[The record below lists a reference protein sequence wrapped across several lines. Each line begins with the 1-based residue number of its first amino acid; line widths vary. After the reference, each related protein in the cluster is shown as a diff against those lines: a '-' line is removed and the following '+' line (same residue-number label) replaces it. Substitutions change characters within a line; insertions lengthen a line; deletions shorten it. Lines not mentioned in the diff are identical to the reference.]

1 MLKLISYKA
10 REINM
15 NSTTKRS
22 EQFEKYLKKKI
33 NEIIYRKINDP
44 RISFVTIT
52 KVSTSTDL
60 KYAKIYISI
69 YGDEDHNVNCLK
81 ALKKATK
88 FIRGEI
94 ARESKIR
101 YVPEITFLIDE
112 EIEYQYR
119 LLKIFED
126 MHKRNIDEE
135 ENE

>member
-1 MLKLISYKA
+1 
-10 REINM
+10 M

-60 KYAKIYISI
+60 KYAKIYVSI

-81 ALKKATK
+81 ALRKATK
-88 FIRGEI
+88 FIRREI

-101 YVPEITFLIDE
+101 YVPEITFFIDE

-119 LLKIFED
+119 LFKIFED
-126 MHKRNIDEE
+126 MHKSNINDE